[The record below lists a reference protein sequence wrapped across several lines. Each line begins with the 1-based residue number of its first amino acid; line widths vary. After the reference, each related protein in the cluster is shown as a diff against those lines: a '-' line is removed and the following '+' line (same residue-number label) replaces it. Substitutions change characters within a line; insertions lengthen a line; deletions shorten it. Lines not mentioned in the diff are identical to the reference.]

1 LLDPVA
7 IAIAVS
13 VHGRRK
19 NMQSYKICEKL
30 EAVELASYKNLDFQ
44 YVIVMSG
51 EEWADHSA
59 EFDMGIEWD
68 LYAQKGSSR
77 AEVNYDSLTGR
88 FHIPDRTDVSGKSTE
103 FAFSLDEKGIIFI
116 DDEGFASQTVAR
128 IAESRRLVNPCLEK
142 FLYDF
147 LEQIICDDAGMLSQY
162 DMFLDNLEKQ
172 ILSGH
177 TENVLQQIADVRGDL
192 REMKLHYSDLIDVC
206 QEFEENENRF
216 FREENER
223 YFHLVNQR
231 IQRLFE
237 RVNALVEFTIQLRE
251 FCQSRTDEK
260 QNRSLAYLTVIS
272 SIFMPLTL
280 IVGWYGMNFKYMP
293 ELDEKWAYP
302 LLIIICILIV
312 GVSVWFFKKKK
323 LL

>member
-1 LLDPVA
+1 
-7 IAIAVS
+7 
-13 VHGRRK
+13 
-19 NMQSYKICEKL
+19 
-30 EAVELASYKNLDFQ
+30 
-44 YVIVMSG
+44 
-51 EEWADHSA
+51 
-59 EFDMGIEWD
+59 
-68 LYAQKGSSR
+68 
-77 AEVNYDSLTGR
+77 
-88 FHIPDRTDVSGKSTE
+88 
-103 FAFSLDEKGIIFI
+103 LDEKGIIFI